1 MKWNNQ
7 LIEQLQWSNTIINRA
22 GKERVAKEVADIA
35 KNGDIIGAGSG
46 STVYLTLFALAE
58 RIRKEAL
65 HIEIIPASNEISMTC
80 IQLNI
85 HKPPFGINVP
95 TGLLTEPTR
104 SIRNIT

>member
-35 KNGDIIGAGSG
+35 KNGDIIGTGSG

-65 HIEIIPASNEISMTC
+65 HN
-80 IQLNI
+80 
-85 HKPPFGINVP
+85 
-95 TGLLTEPTR
+95 TR
-104 SIRNIT
+104 FQ